1 MDRETSAAD
10 AGRFARDDMLMRL
23 QRRVGLAPKQGLG
36 TVRRAVFWALL
47 GWGPIAAWAVLTG
60 RADVPGGE
68 SLIAHFGVTVRLLIA
83 VPLMVFAEAVMV
95 GSLLR
100 IARQCSAS
108 VLFPTDPR
116 ALGEVSDGLLRLR
129 DRAHPWAV
137 AAGLAAAGLLAWQ
150 DTFAV
155 NASHALAWAG
165 DDARGGFGVH
175 WYLWVGRPIF
185 IVFAAVWLWRAVLL
199 GIALYRMARSGL
211 RLVPTHPDRAGGLGF
226 AAPIT
231 AGFGLVTFALS
242 AVIAAGW
249 AHEVTWHGTTVAML
263 RVEMVAAVLLLAS
276 IFVAPLAVLIGPM
289 SRARKRARLQYGELV
304 ARHADALHRRWIDG
318 VPVDDP
324 LLEAPEIGSAA
335 DAAAL
340 YEAVGRM
347 RPLPLGPAAL
357 AAVLVPAILPM
368 VAVLAI
374 EVPIGQLIRKLL
386 AALV

>member
-1 MDRETSAAD
+1 MDRGASAAD
-10 AGRFARDDMLMRL
+10 AGRSARDDTLMRL

-36 TVRRAVFWALL
+36 TVRRAIFWALL
-47 GWGPIAAWAVLTG
+47 GWGPIAAWAVVAG

-68 SLIAHFGVTVRLLIA
+68 SLLAHFGVTVRLLIA
-83 VPLMVFAEAVMV
+83 VPLMVVAEAVMI
-95 GSLLR
+95 GSVLG

-108 VLFPTDPR
+108 VLFPADPR
-116 ALGEVSDGLLRLR
+116 ALGAVSDGLLRLR

-150 DTFAV
+150 DTFAAD
-155 NASHALAWAG
+155 ASHALAWAG

-185 IVFAAVWLWRAVLL
+185 VVFAAVWLWRVVLL
-199 GIALYRMARSGL
+199 GIALHRMASSGL
-211 RLVPTHPDRAGGLGF
+211 RLAPTHPDRAGGLGF
-226 AAPIT
+226 AAPLT
-231 AGFGLVTFALS
+231 AGFGLVAFALS
-242 AVIAAGW
+242 AVIASGW
-249 AHEVTWHGTTVAML
+249 AHEVAWHGTTVATL
-263 RVEMVAAVLLLAS
+263 RIQMVAAVLVLAA
-276 IFVAPLAVLIGPM
+276 IFLAPLAVLVGPM
-289 SRARKRARLQYGELV
+289 GRARKRARLEYGELV

-318 VPVDDP
+318 VKVDDP

-357 AAVLVPAILPM
+357 AAVLVPAALPM

-374 EVPIGQLIRKLL
+374 EVPIGQLFRKLL